1 METLNTNRAPV
12 VIDVIPQ
19 AAAANAPYAARPQTT
34 GGGTLMKASRQWA
47 SRPADERYTSL
58 TALHAA
64 TLQHRQTS
72 KAKVVASRALEVQP
86 ASGDDLAGLQVVGPN
101 GAPVIPTHWAFG
113 QLAQRAGAPA
123 GYLRDLPAPL
133 AADCINY
140 GLKHSRDV
148 EDLGVLLRAG
158 APVRERTA
166 TDNPSAAM
174 QTGPATLAAVTGP
187 NYGRVWNSDITGAL
201 LRRFGDGVNGHFRV
215 PGIFG
220 QRVEVTKENTTL
232 YASDRDMFVFLADE
246 DRRIEIPNRR
256 DGQPGSLARGFF
268 VWNSE
273 TGAGTLGI
281 ATFLFDY
288 VCCNRIVWGSRE
300 YQEIRVRHTV
310 SAPSRWLEEVAP
322 AVEAYAASSAT
333 SVQTLIAAARAQTIG
348 MPGSRADDVRE
359 FLAKRFTKSQA
370 GAIMATHATEEGR
383 PIETLWDAATG
394 ATAYARGLQY
404 QDTRVDI
411 EREAGKILNLAA

>member
-1 METLNTNRAPV
+1 MQTIESSLPRNISAPV
-12 VIDVIPQ
+12 TIDATRIPQ
-19 AAAANAPYAARPQTT
+19 AAPAGAPYAPRPQTT

-47 SRPADERYTSL
+47 SRPSDERYTSL

-64 TLQHRQTS
+64 TLAHRQS
-72 KAKVVASRALEVQP
+72 SRAKVVPSRAIEAQP
-86 ASGDDLAGLQVVGPN
+86 ASGDDLQGLQVVGPN
-101 GAPVIPTHWAFG
+101 GAPVLPTHWAFG

-148 EDLGVLLRAG
+148 EDLGVLLRASDTG
-158 APVRERTA
+158 APA
-166 TDNPSAAM
+166 S
-174 QTGPATLAAVTGP
+174 LAAVTGP
-187 NYGRVWNSDITGAL
+187 NYGRIWNSDIVAAL
-201 LRRFGDGVNGHFRV
+201 VRRFGDGVNGHFRV

-246 DRRIEIPNRR
+246 DRRIEVPNRR
-256 DGQPGSLARGFF
+256 DGQAGSLARGFF
-268 VWNSE
+268 AWNSE
-273 TGAGTLGI
+273 TGAGTFGL

-300 YQEIRVRHTV
+300 YQEIKIRHT
-310 SAPSRWLEEVAP
+310 SGAPYRWIEEAAP
-322 AVEAYAASSAT
+322 AIEAYANSSTAGIT
-333 SVQTLIAAARAQTIG
+333 AMIADARAKRIG
-348 MPGSRADDVRE
+348 DADTVRE
-359 FLAKRFTKSQA
+359 FLAKRFTRSQA
-370 GAIMATHATEEGR
+370 GAIMAAHTAEEGR

-394 ATAYARGLQY
+394 ATAYARGIGY
-404 QDTRVDI
+404 QDERVKI
-411 EREAGKILNLAA
+411 EREAGKILNLAS